1 MVSFNKLTR
10 TLAGIAAAAL
20 IVPLAACGGSGNGG
34 TATAEGIPAKGTD
47 DGTEI
52 TLWTRSPLERQAKNV
67 VEAYNKSHKNQ
78 VKLEIIP
85 NDDMEGKVGGASQ
98 TDSLP
103 DILAGDVVRIPYW
116 ASEGIFTD
124 ITKQIDGLDN
134 KADLQQG
141 HIEAGTV
148 DGAEY
153 TLPFITDVS
162 VMVWN
167 KNLYKEAGLDPEQG
181 PKSIDQFVEQ
191 AKKVAA
197 LNKDGVAGSYLAGQ
211 SGGALVFD
219 LFPSVWADGE
229 SVMNKDGSEA
239 TLDNDSMKGVLD
251 AYKELANTTNGLGA
265 GSKEETGATWTAPFA
280 NGKVGVMPYPNTST
294 TALFDAEKDGGFE
307 VGVAPIPGTKEGK
320 TSTFLGGDAMGISK
334 DSKHVAQA
342 WNFLY
347 WLMQSD
353 AQKEVFAD
361 QGDTASNIQTLKTA
375 YKDADPRIQTINSVI
390 IDGNGQT
397 PKSPAFN
404 EAFNA
409 AGSPWQLLV
418 QNAVWGSGDLKADN
432 KAVTD
437 VLSAQ

>member
-167 KNLYKEAGLDPEQG
+167 KTLYKEAGLDPEQG
-181 PKSIDQFVEQ
+181 PKSIAEFTEQ

-280 NGKVGVMPYPNTST
+280 NGKIGVMPYPNTST

-361 QGDTASNIQTLKTA
+361 QGATASNIQTLKTA

>member
-280 NGKVGVMPYPNTST
+280 NGKIGVMPYPNTST

-432 KAVTD
+432 KAVTN

>member
-167 KNLYKEAGLDPEQG
+167 KTLYKEAGLDPEQG
-181 PKSIDQFVEQ
+181 PKSIAEFTEQ

-280 NGKVGVMPYPNTST
+280 NGKIGVMPYPNTST

-432 KAVTD
+432 KAVTN

>member
-280 NGKVGVMPYPNTST
+280 NGKIGVMPYPNTST

-432 KAVTD
+432 KAVPD